1 MTRRDGAK
9 SSPSRSRTR
18 ISAST
23 SAFVREIRGWTPT
36 TVLPHAQDYVKGVVN
51 LRGSVVAVVDL
62 SARLGFGPTEPS
74 ARHIIIIVMIGDQT
88 IGLLADV
95 VSDILTIDDT
105 AMRQVPDIASEV
117 ARDFI
122 SNVVTFDDGHGCC
135 ARSTCPAFCP
145 NWGGTRMIPVD
156 AADHGRPTP
165 SASPPARRCRMPTS
179 MPSRQLI
186 HAQAPAS

>member
-1 MTRRDGAK
+1 MLQNSAQETPGQRDVVSFRLAEQDFCIDIGV
-9 SSPSRSRTR
+9 
-18 ISAST
+18 
-23 SAFVREIRGWTPT
+23 VREIRGWTPT
-36 TVLPHAQDYVKGVVN
+36 TVLPHSQDYMKGVVN

-105 AMRQVPDIASEV
+105 IMRQVPDVASEV

-122 SNVVTFDDGHGCC
+122 SSVVTFDDGRMLRKIDL
-135 ARSTCPAFCP
+135 ARVLPELGAEL
-145 NWGGTRMIPVD
+145 
-156 AADHGRPTP
+156 A
-165 SASPPARRCRMPTS
+165 
-179 MPSRQLI
+179 
-186 HAQAPAS
+186 

>member
-1 MTRRDGAK
+1 LD
-9 SSPSRSRTR
+9 
-18 ISAST
+18 
-23 SAFVREIRGWTPT
+23 PT

-62 SARLGFGPTEPS
+62 SARLGFGPTEPE

-122 SNVVTFDDGHGCC
+122 SSVVTFEDGRMLRKIDLSVSC
-135 ARSTCPAFCP
+135 RSWRS
-145 NWGGTRMIPVD
+145 NWHEPRRGTDRD
-156 AADHGRPTP
+156 
-165 SASPPARRCRMPTS
+165 PARTCQRANVR
-179 MPSRQLI
+179 R
-186 HAQAPAS
+186 

>member
-1 MTRRDGAK
+1 MLQNSTHDTPGQRDVVSFRVAEQDFCIDIGV
-9 SSPSRSRTR
+9 
-18 ISAST
+18 
-23 SAFVREIRGWTPT
+23 VREIRGWTPT

-62 SARLGFGPTEPS
+62 SARLGFGATTPS

-122 SNVVTFDDGHGCC
+122 SSVVTFDDGRMLRKIDL
-135 ARSTCPAFCP
+135 ARVLPELGAEL
-145 NWGGTRMIPVD
+145 
-156 AADHGRPTP
+156 A
-165 SASPPARRCRMPTS
+165 
-179 MPSRQLI
+179 
-186 HAQAPAS
+186 